1 MSDDDQAQ
9 AVRDLMRR
17 NVGSRASQFTV
28 TVSSDIGVMGKDTFR
43 VCVIFSILCCIYIFI
58 FIFPSVLWHC
68 SLGYRKDIRPV
79 IRLPSAFLL
88 KETYGGSILT

>member
-43 VCVIFSILCCIYIFI
+43 VCVIFFYFMLYLYLI

-68 SLGYRKDIRPV
+68 SLGYRKGIGPV